1 MLHNRKILTTAL
13 ILIAMCIIMYPT
25 ILLVRYFS
33 SKPGQNTPTPTAIG
47 TLVWSGTELSARNEG
62 QQNVVSRQ
70 IPFQSVVLITAFYT
84 ENGSRK
90 EGWTGSG
97 TFISPDGLILTNAH
111 VVLPALDYPIDLLTI
126 APTLQDDR
134 KPDPAYLARVVQAD
148 PGLDLAVIRITS
160 DLSGNPL
167 VSDGLHFPAVELGDS
182 DRLKLGDP
190 LSILGY
196 PGIGG
201 DTITLTSGEVAGF
214 TGEAGYG
221 NRAYIKT
228 SAAIAGGN
236 SGGLAA
242 DVTGALV
249 GIPTL
254 LGSGTDSGVVD
265 CRILADTNNDGFIDQ
280 DDTCIPTGGFINSLR
295 PVNLAKPLIE
305 AALRGEERVIQ
316 QAVQQPTPGNAMDG
330 LLFTDDFSDINSG
343 WTIYGDDDGYVGYA
357 DGSYLI
363 GITRAGQVLSGAS
376 GIQGSDISIKVNA
389 VITQSTGSGGIGL
402 ICRQQ
407 SDASYYYAMEI
418 REDGFASIWK
428 NAGNTEIQL
437 TGWQY
442 VQPVGPNSVITLTG
456 SCVGQQLIMG
466 INGRTILS
474 TVDSDY
480 VTGDAGLLAS
490 TSKTGGFVVSYDNF
504 QVSAGK

>member
-1 MLHNRKILTTAL
+1 MRPNKRILITAL
-13 ILIAMCIIMYPT
+13 ILIGFCAIIYPT
-25 ILLVRYFS
+25 LMVFRFIS
-33 SKPGQNTPTPTAIG
+33 SRSVPYTPTPIQDENRTWTEDLLSTRPPEAIH
-47 TLVWSGTELSARNEG
+47 SGNK
-62 QQNVVSRQ
+62 V

-90 EGWTGSG
+90 VGWTGSG
-97 TFISPDGLILTNAH
+97 TFVSPAGLILTNAH
-111 VVLPALDYPIDLLTI
+111 VVLPALDYPIDLLTV
-126 APTLQDDR
+126 APTTQEDR
-134 KPDPAYLARVVQAD
+134 KPDPAYIARVVQAD
-148 PGLDLAVIRITS
+148 PRLDLAVIKIVS
-160 DLSGNPL
+160 DLNGNPI
-167 VSDGLHFPAVELGDS
+167 DPGTMNFPFVVLGDS
-182 DRLKLGDP
+182 DRLKLGDA
-190 LSILGY
+190 LTILGY

-242 DVTGALV
+242 DVSGALV

-254 LGSGTDSGVVD
+254 LGSGTDSSVVD
-265 CRILADTNNDGFIDQ
+265 CRILADTNYDGFIDQ

-305 AALRGEERVIQ
+305 AAIRGEE
-316 QAVQQPTPGNAMDG
+316 AVVQKAVPQVATTPVRSGI
-330 LLFTDDFSDINSG
+330 LFFDDFSDENSG
-343 WTIYGDDDGYVGYA
+343 WTIYADDDGYVGYSE
-357 DGSYLI
+357 DKYLI
-363 GITRAGQVLSGAS
+363 GITDAGNVLTGT
-376 GIQGSDISIKVNA
+376 SDIPVDNA
-389 VITQSTGSGGIGL
+389 TIEVTGTITQSNGDGGIGL

-428 NAGNTEIQL
+428 NDANNEVQL

-442 VQPVGPNSVITLTG
+442 VQPIQANMPVTLSGTCSG
-456 SCVGQQLIMG
+456 EQLHMR
-466 INGRTILS
+466 INDRLVLS
-474 TVDSDY
+474 TVDPDFSY
-480 VTGDAGLLAS
+480 GYPGLLAS
-490 TSKTGGFVVSYDNF
+490 TMKSGGFIVMYDDF
-504 QVSAGK
+504 QVKTPE